1 MAVSYAVSYKK
12 LWKMLI
18 DKDMKKKDLCA
29 KAGISTASVTKMG
42 KGGHVTT
49 EVLAIP
55 MCRLTVAVII
65 KSANQQQHLLY
76 RQHALQRDYLI
87 LITNCIKTVAW
98 SICRPKKKSC
108 CYTREFFALT

>member
-1 MAVSYAVSYKK
+1 MAVSYKK

-49 EVLAIP
+49 EVLAKICAA
-55 MCRLTVAVII
+55 MEWMILWRLCLMKVR
-65 KSANQQQHLLY
+65 KN
-76 RQHALQRDYLI
+76 
-87 LITNCIKTVAW
+87 
-98 SICRPKKKSC
+98 
-108 CYTREFFALT
+108 REKIM